1 MRLPPIRNIISGL
14 GLVIALAV
22 ATIVPAGYFAKG
34 VHDFSHELAFK
45 ARLSASR
52 AAKYIF
58 AHERMWQYQQLR
70 LGELI
75 EYPAGS
81 DEPVRQRI
89 TDLSGTV
96 VLQEAGNLSW
106 PVQHIRVP
114 VTVRGKTV
122 AWLHAETSLRPLLVS
137 TGYVGAISCTLGL
150 LAWLAMRLMPLRA
163 LDRTLLAL
171 SLESTRFQAALDNM
185 VQGLCLFDAKDRLV
199 VCNRRFVAM
208 FGAPAPGAAASALLP
223 GLGIDMMFVPPGPN
237 QHDDREDNAHE
248 LDDGRVIQVSRQAI
262 PGEGWVA
269 TYEDVTERRRSQ
281 EQLLHMARHDGLTG
295 LPNRL
300 LFREHMERVLP
311 RVRRGDGFAVF
322 CLDLD
327 GFKGVNDTLGHP
339 VGDELLRVVARRLRD
354 HTREADLVARLGGD
368 EFAIIQT
375 DAEQPMAAAALAD
388 RLVQSLQMPF
398 DIHGQW
404 VQIGTS
410 IGIVLADET
419 VTTPDELLRN
429 ADIAL
434 YRAKDDGRGT
444 WRFFEPGM
452 DAEIQQRRLLETELR
467 RALAEEQ
474 FELFYQPLVE
484 AHTQALTGF
493 EALLRWRHPEHGI
506 VLPGAFIPLLEEIGL
521 IRTLGTWVLTRA
533 CADAAAW
540 PAHIKVAVNLSPV
553 QFVNGNLV
561 REVERSLAASGLA
574 PQRLEL
580 EITESVLLQDNDA
593 TLGILQRLHD
603 MGVRISMDDFGTG
616 YSSLSYL
623 RRFPFDK
630 IKIDQTFVRNLA
642 QEKGSI
648 EIIRA
653 VVGLGKALGM
663 NVLAEGVETVEQLCI
678 LQAEGCDELQGYL
691 FSKPCSLQ
699 DTQTIIAGYLT
710 ERAFAASAGR

>member
-1 MRLPPIRNIISGL
+1 MRLPPIRNLISGL
-14 GLVIALAV
+14 GLVIALVV

-34 VHDFSHELAFK
+34 AHDFSNELAFK

-70 LGELI
+70 LAELI
-75 EYPAGS
+75 EYPAGN

-89 TDLSGTV
+89 TDLNGIL
-96 VLQEAGNLSW
+96 VLQEAGNLLW
-106 PVQHIRVP
+106 PVQHVRVP
-114 VTVRGKTV
+114 VTVRGETV

-137 TGYVGAISCTLGL
+137 TGYVAAISCTLGL

-185 VQGLCLFDAKDRLV
+185 VQGLCLFDAKERLV
-199 VCNRRFVAM
+199 VCNRRFVSM

-223 GLGIDMMFVPPGPN
+223 GLGLEMMFEPPGPN

-311 RVRRGDGFAVF
+311 RVRRGDGFALF

-327 GFKGVNDTLGHP
+327 CFKGVNDTFGHP
-339 VGDELLRVVARRLRD
+339 VGDELLRMVARRLCD

-398 DIHGQW
+398 DIQGHW

-484 AHTQALTGF
+484 ARTQALTGF
-493 EALLRWRHPEHGI
+493 EALLRWRHPEQGI

-699 DTQTIIAGYLT
+699 DTQTIMAGYLT